1 MPVLLLD
8 RALQAL
14 VFDTRVVKL
23 LVPIILG
30 DGVAGGVDVGYTVVY
45 SVI

>member
-1 MPVLLLD
+1 
-8 RALQAL
+8 
-14 VFDTRVVKL
+14 
-23 LVPIILG
+23 VPIILG